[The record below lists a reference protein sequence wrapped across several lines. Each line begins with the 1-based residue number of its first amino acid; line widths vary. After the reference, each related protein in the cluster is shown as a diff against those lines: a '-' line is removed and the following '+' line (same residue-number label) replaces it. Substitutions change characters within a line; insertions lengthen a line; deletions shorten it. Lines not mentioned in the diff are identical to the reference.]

1 MPEMTEYMGEDF
13 LLTTKTAREL
23 YHRHAEKMPIID
35 YHCHLP
41 PVEIAEDRRWTDI
54 AQVWLG
60 GDHYKWRQ
68 MRSNGVDERFVTGD
82 ASGHDKFVKYAETME
97 RLVGNPLF
105 DWSHLELS
113 RYFGVN
119 ERLCGASAER
129 IWKKCNAK
137 LKEKGF
143 SARGL
148 MRKSNVKA
156 VCTTDDPDDD
166 LRWHRAY
173 AKDTAGKPSATKV
186 LPTWRPDR
194 ILKEA
199 VAKRKDPMAHLAERH
214 AYFEKNGCV
223 LADYGLNEIPE
234 GRYADYLVECMKL
247 DAKAG
252 WVSQLHFNCIR
263 NPNSA
268 MFRKLGPDTGFDTI
282 GEAGGLKRL
291 AAIFD
296 RLERVDRLPK
306 TIVYSLNPSDTP
318 ALGALIGSF
327 QKGPAVGKLQLG
339 SAWWFNDHLPGMR
352 NQLETLAQLGCLGNF
367 VGMLTDSRSFLS
379 YPRHE
384 YFRRIL
390 CQWLGE
396 KVERGEIPSDLKWLG
411 GIVEDISYNN
421 ANRYFF
427 KH

>member
-1 MPEMTEYMGEDF
+1 MTKYMGEDF
-13 LLTTKTAREL
+13 LLTTKAAREL

-137 LKEKGF
+137 LKGKGF

-268 MFRKLGPDTGFDTI
+268 MFRALGPDTGFDTI

-396 KVERGEIPSDLKWLG
+396 KVERGEIPNDLKWLG